1 MIKKD
6 NALHKP
12 VCGVSMGYI
21 LNTVMKGIGEMK
33 RTNIYLTEIQQKRF
47 RVIARQKGISSSE
60 LIRRVLDEWLE
71 KYQAKKARG

>member
-1 MIKKD
+1 
-6 NALHKP
+6 
-12 VCGVSMGYI
+12 MGYI

-33 RTNIYLTEIQQKRF
+33 RTNIYLTEIQHKRF